1 MARPEKRLRRLLM
14 MEFHISRSARQRYQF
29 PDTLFSW
36 NGNVVFAS
44 MPACR
49 AFAHRMNQVRDAD
62 KHPDRAVHAG
72 AIYAMGMI
80 DEASHVLMARYRQ
93 QYDAQ
98 VLADA
103 LTFFG
108 EQVGPE
114 QVDKLLLA
122 FVEYFP
128 GSAIIR
134 GNQSPKEW
142 LAGATNGMPHREA
155 ALEEML
161 LLWMAN
167 RNPAFQPFAELFE
180 DRPLAE
186 RTVYRQ
192 VTQQLA
198 GLFCHASPGAD
209 AWGRTSESL

>member
-1 MARPEKRLRRLLM
+1 

-49 AFAHRMNQVRDAD
+49 AFAHRMNQVREAD

-103 LTFFG
+103 LAFFG

-134 GNQSPKEW
+134 GDQTPQEW
-142 LAGATNGMPHREA
+142 LAGST
-155 ALEEML
+155 
-161 LLWMAN
+161 MACPIA
-167 RNPAFQPFAELFE
+167 RRRWKRCCCCGWPIAIPPSSHSRSCLK
-180 DRPLAE
+180 
-186 RTVYRQ
+186 T
-192 VTQQLA
+192 
-198 GLFCHASPGAD
+198 
-209 AWGRTSESL
+209 GRWRSARFIAR